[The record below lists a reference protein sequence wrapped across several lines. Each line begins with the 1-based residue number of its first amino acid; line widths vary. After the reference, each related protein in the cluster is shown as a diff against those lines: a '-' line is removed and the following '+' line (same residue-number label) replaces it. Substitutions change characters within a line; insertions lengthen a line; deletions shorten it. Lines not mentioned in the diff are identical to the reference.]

1 MRIISADDSI
11 DAGSVQAMSA
21 GAHQVGVR
29 VLNKRKA
36 CLFEW
41 AGPARSTADAECEA
55 LAAFEE
61 AARAVFKTYQLNWDD
76 REGSLQADHCF
87 SLRLRTPTRWKLSGE
102 VLYSASLHD
111 KAVVAGLTKSET
123 QALLNAAVAA
133 DPVCFD
139 ALLRGRKVEIGL
151 WVHRVAADGMFNID
165 HAITIAGDP
174 SPMKRKVASAV
185 LRDAIRIVALRALC
199 RFPDATRPRDGR
211 PAFARDV
218 ALANSATLLA
228 AEKKRY
234 GALRPGMLIGWLEQE
249 QRGRIA
255 HDLAAAFPHEM

>member
-1 MRIISADDSI
+1 MRFISADDTET
-11 DAGSVQAMSA
+11 GSVQAEGT

-41 AGPARSTADAECEA
+41 AGPARSIADAECNA

-76 REGSLQADHCF
+76 RDDGLQADHCV
-87 SLRLRTPTRWKLSGE
+87 SLRLRTPTRWKLSGQ
-102 VLYSASLHD
+102 VLYAASLHD
-111 KAVVAGLTKSET
+111 KAILAGLTKSET

-139 ALLRGRKVEIGL
+139 ALLRGSRVEIGL
-151 WVHRVAADGMFNID
+151 WVHRVAADGMFTID
-165 HAITIAGDP
+165 HAITIAGDA
-174 SPMKRKVASAV
+174 SPMKRKVTRAV
-185 LRDAIRIVALRALC
+185 LRDAIRIVALRALS
-199 RFPDATRPRDGR
+199 RFPDATRRRNGR

-218 ALANSATLLA
+218 VLANSATLLA

-234 GALRPGMLIGWLEQE
+234 GALRPGTLIGWLEQE
-249 QRGRIA
+249 GQGRIA
-255 HDLAAAFPHEM
+255 RDLAAAFPREM